1 MGNIAHGMKKED
13 TMTPVYY
20 EILPVT
26 LISNHAVL
34 LQRCEDRDASS
45 WLVPHQPGV
54 HPNSA
59 IVRHLAAF
67 FGDMFEP
74 RASIVHSTSWRSNK
88 QGEQLIITYL
98 VALPQRCWMHD
109 WAANGRIYMQRIGP
123 VEQVH
128 GDNLHAPENIE
139 VDNVL
144 AHALDHLALLYSYD
158 AHIQAVLEPGWLDL
172 LQRRLPKPAGHFP
185 PELFISSLLTA

>member
-1 MGNIAHGMKKED
+1 MKKED
-13 TMTPVYY
+13 VMTPVYY

-26 LISNHAVL
+26 LVANHAVL
-34 LQRCEDRDASS
+34 LRRREDRHASS
-45 WLVPHQPGV
+45 WLVPHQPGL

-59 IVRHLAAF
+59 IVQHLAAF
-67 FGDMFEP
+67 FGDKFEP
-74 RASIVHSTSWRSNK
+74 RASIVHSTSWRSSN

-98 VALPQRCWMHD
+98 VALPQRCWMYD
-109 WAANGRIYMQRIGP
+109 WAAAGRIFMQQVGP

-158 AHIQAVLEPGWLDL
+158 ADIQAVLEPAWLDL
-172 LQRRLPKPAGHFP
+172 LQQRLPKPAGYFS
-185 PELFISSLLTA
+185 PEPIIIRMLTA